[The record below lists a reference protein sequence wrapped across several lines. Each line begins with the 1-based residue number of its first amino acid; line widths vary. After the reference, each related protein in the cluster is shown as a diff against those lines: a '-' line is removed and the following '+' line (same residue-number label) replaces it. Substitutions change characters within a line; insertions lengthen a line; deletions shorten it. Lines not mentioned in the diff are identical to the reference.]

1 MFQPFLVSLHQK
13 LKMVGSDSSF
23 GAGGRKQKGQDGKT
37 PLCSC
42 ELSGTV
48 W

>member
-1 MFQPFLVSLHQK
+1 MFQPFLVSLPEK
-13 LKMVGSDSSF
+13 LKIVGSDSRF

-37 PLCSC
+37 QLCNC
-42 ELSGTV
+42 ELNGTF